1 MKTEQDIIK
10 GSVWHVL
17 NFLTLTV
24 MEYAFTLAFERE
36 LVDLKGLVKPGS
48 ISDSEDGDA
57 GLCVLQTELDL
68 LEALDEPPIRILLET
83 ICKLLDCANVYRI
96 VIGLDVEEL
105 VTEDRYNNMAG
116 DTWGSMYYEVHGN
129 SYEELLEDGAC
140 MYVALGYVIYTCA
153 CQLNYQKEDVYDQ
166 ADEEYCDRMMDVL
179 DGLVKM
185 EDSKAQM
192 LIDLIADIQQEAL
205 KISDCGNDG

>member
-1 MKTEQDIIK
+1 MNEQDIIK

-36 LVDLKGLVKPGS
+36 LVTD
-48 ISDSEDGDA
+48 
-57 GLCVLQTELDL
+57 
-68 LEALDEPPIRILLET
+68 
-83 ICKLLDCANVYRI
+83 
-96 VIGLDVEEL
+96 
-105 VTEDRYNNMAG
+105 DRYNNMAG

-185 EDSKAQM
+185 EDGKAQL